1 MEYFFIGTL
10 VVTNLIF
17 IFLFKYYRK
26 KHKEN
31 VQFYLERQFN
41 EVLNSMHQAILL
53 FDKKGKLLFYNRY
66 SEIVLLLK
74 TSNLGQ
80 TAEEIFNNKKFSDDF
95 KKNENYKVF
104 DITFL
109 NKIYL
114 VNVYKTQ
121 KTFSNNKIDIIVTL
135 NNVTEDRKIEE
146 TKRDFFAHA
155 SHELKSPLTAIL
167 GYSEL
172 VSLNM
177 VEKEEYLEI
186 IQRIYNQANHMSLLV
201 EDMSILSRLET
212 LTEREEFYE
221 IVNLN
226 KVLKETLYTLE
237 PFINEKN
244 IYINLIEEQIEY
256 KCIEL
261 DINKLFKNLIENA
274 IKYSNDN
281 GSIEI
286 RLYQDREYV
295 VFEVKDEG
303 IGIEPENLEKV
314 FQRFYRVD
322 KGRLE
327 PGTGLGLAIVK
338 HTVIKYDG
346 KIDIKSEINKGT
358 TIKIKLKV

>member
-1 MEYFFIGTL
+1 MEYFLIGIL
-10 VVTNLIF
+10 LVTNLIF
-17 IFLFKYYRK
+17 IFLFLHFRK

-53 FDKKGKLLFYNRY
+53 FDNKSKLLFYNRY

-74 TSNLGQ
+74 TSDLGQ
-80 TAEEIFNNKKFSDDF
+80 SAEEIFNNNKFNNDF
-95 KKNENYKVF
+95 KKGENYKIF

-114 VNVYKTQ
+114 VSVYKTQ
-121 KTFSNNKIDIIVTL
+121 KTFSNNKVETIITL

-146 TKRDFFAHA
+146 TKREFFSHA

-167 GYSEL
+167 GYAEL

-177 VEKEEYLEI
+177 IEQNEYLEI
-186 IQRIYNQANHMSLLV
+186 FERIYNQANHMSLLV

-212 LTEREEFYE
+212 LTEREEFHE
-221 IVNLN
+221 TISLN

-244 IYINLIEEQIEY
+244 IYINLIEETVNY

-274 IKYSNDN
+274 IKYSNND
-281 GSIEI
+281 SSVEI
-286 RLYQDREYV
+286 RLYKDSGYV

-303 IGIEPENLEKV
+303 IGIEPENLEKI

-338 HTVIKYDG
+338 HTVIKYNG
-346 KIDIKSEINKGT
+346 KIDVKSELNQGT